1 MHQLKDQRLLVTG
14 DEAVAGVVNAVGL
27 HGDAGLPELFA
38 VHAVY
43 LQWIPKA
50 PGHPGASVN
59 TCW

>member
-14 DEAVAGVVNAVGL
+14 NEAVAGVVQAVGL

-38 VHAVY
+38 VHAVF

-50 PGHPGASVN
+50 PGRPGASVN
-59 TCW
+59 TWW